1 MKWRR
6 QEGEDDLP
14 EEPLINLTPLIDV
27 VFVVLIAFILIAPV
41 LDIDRVDLA
50 ASGGEKKKEAPSPEQ
65 SPLTIVVRADNS
77 IWMQGKRFSPEELEK
92 TLVAQKKLYPQK
104 TPQVI
109 HDKSASFGT
118 YQTVKN
124 TLERCGFEEMD
135 ILLKPN

>member
-1 MKWRR
+1 MKRW
-6 QEGEDDLP
+6 EPEDDLP

-27 VFVVLIAFILIAPV
+27 VFVVLIAFMLIAPV
-41 LDIDRVDLA
+41 LDIDKVDLA
-50 ASGGEKKKEAPSPEQ
+50 VSGGEKKKEAPSPEQ
-65 SPLTIVVRADNS
+65 SPLTVIVRADNS
-77 IWMQGKRFSPEELEK
+77 IWMQGRKLSFDELEK
-92 TLVAQKKLYPQK
+92 ILTNQKRLYPNK

-109 HDKSASFGT
+109 HDKNASFGT

>member
-1 MKWRR
+1 MKRW
-6 QEGEDDLP
+6 EPDEELP

-27 VFVVLIAFILIAPV
+27 VFVVLIAFMLIAPV
-41 LDIDRVDLA
+41 LDIDKVDLA
-50 ASGGEKKKEAPSPEQ
+50 ISSGEKKKEAPSPEQ

-77 IWMQGKRFSPEELEK
+77 LWMQGRKVSFDEVERILVNQKR
-92 TLVAQKKLYPQK
+92 LYPDK

-109 HDKSASFGT
+109 HDKNASFGT